1 MKKATCRA
9 LPILLFLAACGNEPA
24 QKTTNNPS
32 SPNNATEANLPP
44 ATYLEGI
51 YATSTAAGKGV
62 ENLFD
67 SNPATK
73 WQTLPGAGPDE
84 GIMLYFQDALP
95 IASIEIMAGE
105 GSFAINPESNDDPI
119 LIYTNGQVAN
129 AGMPNERISVNQNGL
144 VKSLFVR
151 FAFTGK
157 EEFETLREGVNLN
170 TYPADAFIAV
180 SEIKIMNDKGEALRL
195 VPPQSM
201 KGSVTASSTLAPEA
215 AYSPANLFDSRK
227 EFVWAEGAA
236 SSGEGELLTFEFDQP
251 VEITA
256 IQIWDGYQRSDEH
269 FSANARLRDFD
280 FGVKGTPAS
289 AYALRDTK
297 AGQKIE
303 LQTPAKGTAF
313 ELKIK
318 SVYPG
323 KSYKDL
329 AISDLVFY
337 HGAQPFVLHS
347 NLPEKHQTALRST
360 TARSPIAALLDKRI
374 SNYATEDVPEGD
386 IFHSSS
392 SIILR
397 SDGTF
402 VYYSDNSSAGTL
414 DISTIADGNWEM
426 LSGSQVKVFGK
437 WTDLVN
443 WPEYYKGNTQKN
455 PTRIFKDVLTVSASK
470 VSGTKMMGNFYLK

>member
-9 LPILLFLAACGNEPA
+9 LPILLFFAACGNEPT
-24 QKTTNNPS
+24 QKTTNNS
-32 SPNNATEANLPP
+32 DSPKNTTEVNLPP

-51 YATSTAAGKGV
+51 YATSTAVGKGV

-67 SNPATK
+67 ANPSSV
-73 WQTLPGAGPDE
+73 WQTLPGTGPDE

-95 IASIEIMAGE
+95 IAGIEIESKE
-105 GSFAINPESNDDPI
+105 GVFAINPEKNDAPI
-119 LIYTNGQVAN
+119 LIYTNGQAAN
-129 AGMPNERISVNQNGL
+129 AGMPNARISVNQNGL
-144 VKSLFVR
+144 VKSLFIR
-151 FAFTGK
+151 FTLTGK
-157 EEFETLREGVNLN
+157 EETETLREGVNLYS
-170 TYPADAFIAV
+170 YPKDAFISI
-180 SEIKIMNDKGEALRL
+180 SEIKVMNDKGETLRL
-195 VPPQSM
+195 VPPQSL
-201 KGSVTASSTLAPEA
+201 KGTVIASSTLAPEA

-227 EFVWAEGAA
+227 EFVWAEGAP
-236 SSGEGELLTFEFDQP
+236 SSGEGEFLTFDFDQP

-256 IQIWDGYQRSDEH
+256 IQIWNGYQRSNEH

-280 FGVKGTPAS
+280 FGVKGAS
-289 AYALRDTK
+289 SNAYTLRDTK

-303 LQTPAKGTAF
+303 LRAPVKGSSF

-318 SVYPG
+318 SIYPG

-337 HGAQPFVLHS
+337 NRAQPFVLRS
-347 NLPEKHQTALRST
+347 NLPEKYQATLRST
-360 TARSPIAALLDKRI
+360 AASSPIAKLLDKRI
-374 SNYATEDVPEGD
+374 SNHITEDVPDGD
-386 IFHSSS
+386 IFFTSN

-402 VYYSDNSSAGTL
+402 VYYSDNSSGGNL

-426 LSGSQVKVFGK
+426 LSGSQIKVFGK

-443 WPEYYKGNTQKN
+443 WPEYYKGNAQKN

-470 VSGTKMMGNFYLK
+470 VVGTKMMGTFYLK